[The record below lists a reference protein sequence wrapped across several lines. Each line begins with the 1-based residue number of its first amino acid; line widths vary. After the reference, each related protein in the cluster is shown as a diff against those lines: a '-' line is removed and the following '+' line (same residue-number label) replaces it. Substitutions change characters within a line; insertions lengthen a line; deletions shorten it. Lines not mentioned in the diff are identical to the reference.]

1 MNEVIIILGTLLGCI
16 ISYFTINKFVFY
28 TKAEVD
34 TQIKNLKE
42 ASDLSDTTINTK
54 MEKLHSQT
62 NRDLSETKEKIYEK
76 LLEAERQAN
85 KDRQALYDKLSANKQ
100 IFEDYNK
107 NMLSAIAEI
116 KQGEK
121 ETNSDFL
128 QMVNTVKDELKND
141 YINRYNDLLKVIG
154 TKANAADFDRLENKF
169 DKVTETITEL
179 KTIVEMT
186 IEKTN
191 NKK

>member
-1 MNEVIIILGTLLGCI
+1 MNEVMIILGTLLGCI

-34 TQIKNLKE
+34 TQIKNLKD
-42 ASDLSDTTINTK
+42 ASDVSDTAINNK

-121 ETNSDFL
+121 ESNSDFL

-186 IEKTN
+186 MEKTN